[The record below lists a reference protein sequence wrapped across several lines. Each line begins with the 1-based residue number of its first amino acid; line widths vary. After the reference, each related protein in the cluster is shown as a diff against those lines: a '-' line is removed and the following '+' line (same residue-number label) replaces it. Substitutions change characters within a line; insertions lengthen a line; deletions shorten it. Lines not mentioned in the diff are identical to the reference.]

1 MLEANVE
8 ESNISLLDIAR
19 CFIHLNDKEKS
30 LDYLEKAYEQKIP
43 ILLFYVFCHLLIII

>member
-19 CFIHLNDKEKS
+19 CFIHCMLQDKFIIPCPKFGT
-30 LDYLEKAYEQKIP
+30 AYYE
-43 ILLFYVFCHLLIII
+43 IIM